1 MGRLTLLAIL
11 LFSSPVFA
19 GEHILNPMLGATD
32 WSRDT
37 GHTAN
42 GSSISFESDSP
53 VTHGFKYLYQ
63 FDNGLA
69 LGASYIGYTKD
80 VTTTSLA
87 HEAEVGNL
95 AGVVEYYFNPKGKSS
110 PFIGLG
116 LGGMGIVF
124 DGGSLDNHST
134 SGQSLQLNAGMLF
147 KITDTF
153 GMQLEYQYNTFDV
166 DESIHSNVT
175 NIETYSHS
183 LLIGLTIH
191 L

>member
-1 MGRLTLLAIL
+1 MERLTLLAIL
-11 LFSSPVFA
+11 LLSSPVFA

-32 WSRDT
+32 WSQDR

-42 GSSISFESDSP
+42 GSSISFDSDSP
-53 VTHGFKYLYQ
+53 VTHGFKYLYR

-69 LGASYIGYTKD
+69 LGGSYIGYTKD
-80 VTTTSLA
+80 VTNTSLA

-95 AGVVEYYFNPKGKSS
+95 SGVIEYYFNPQGNSS
-110 PFIGLG
+110 PFIGFG
-116 LGGMGIVF
+116 LGGMGIAF
-124 DGGSLDNHST
+124 DGGSLDGHST
-134 SGQSLQLNAGMLF
+134 SGGSIQLNAGMLF
-147 KITDTF
+147 KITEMF
-153 GMQLEYQYNTFDV
+153 GLQFEYQYNTFDV
-166 DESIHSNVT
+166 DESIHSNLT